1 MAVISNNVVSFDCN
15 LETTTIK
22 KLSKIYCNVGIIFVT
37 QLIKPDQVAATSVSY
52 THLRA
57 HET

>member
-1 MAVISNNVVSFDCN
+1 MAVISNNVISFDYN

-37 QLIKPDQVAATSVSY
+37 QPSNLTKSP
-52 THLRA
+52 LPWLKNGN
-57 HET
+57 